1 MARRFLLIRRPL
13 LPLLTQALLLSI
25 PRYYRTSY
33 SFLPRDPRLA
43 EEQPLK
49 VAPRE
54 LLRVEELVERQVEV
68 IVREKLISDLTSS
81 MKLRSGGGGVSSVTA
96 KVAMCAMRDKTAPPR
111 S

>member
-1 MARRFLLIRRPL
+1 MLS
-13 LPLLTQALLLSI
+13 QSI

-43 EEQPLK
+43 EEQPLE

-68 IVREKLISDLTSS
+68 IVREKFISDLGV
-81 MKLRSGGGGVSSVTA
+81 RVGGSYGV
-96 KVAMCAMRDKTAPPR
+96 
-111 S
+111 